1 MKSATLIGACGA
13 LFLAGTCSA
22 LAQAWPCKNVR
33 YIVPFAVAGTTD
45 VLGRLLQP
53 ELQKALNVN
62 IVIEN
67 RPGAGGNVGAD
78 VIAKAPPDG
87 CTIGGGTISSH
98 AINVSLYG
106 AKMPYDPIRDFLHV
120 ALIATL
126 PNALVINPGV
136 PANNVKELIAYLKAN
151 PNKVSF
157 ASSGNGTSQHMSAEL
172 FKSMTG
178 TDMQHVPYKGS
189 APAITAT
196 MSGEVELVFDNALIA
211 IPQVRAGKLK
221 ALAVTTAV
229 PSAALPGIPTIAEA
243 GGLPGYAISSWQG
256 VFAPAGMNP
265 DLLRRLNT
273 EINRILALP
282 EMKEKLV
289 ALGSDPGSL
298 SPEQFAA
305 MIKADIVRFADVVKR
320 SGAKID

>member
-1 MKSATLIGACGA
+1 MLPVRVLAAALVGLLWGNGAQ
-13 LFLAGTCSA
+13 
-22 LAQAWPCKNVR
+22 AQAWPCRNVR

-45 VLGRLLQP
+45 VLGRLLQTD
-53 ELQKALNVN
+53 LQKALGVN
-62 IVIEN
+62 IIIEN

-78 VIAKAPPDG
+78 IIAKAPPDG

-106 AKMPYDPIRDFLHV
+106 SKMPYDPVRDFVHV

-126 PNALVINPGV
+126 PNVLVVNPALPV
-136 PANNVKELIAYLKAN
+136 NNVRELIAYLKAN

-172 FKSMTG
+172 FKTMTG

-196 MSGEVELVFDNALIA
+196 MSGEVQLVFDNALIA
-211 IPQVRAGKLK
+211 IPQVKAGKLR
-221 ALAVTTAV
+221 ALGVTTAA

-256 VFAPAGMNP
+256 VFAPAGLAP
-265 DLLRRLNT
+265 ELLRRLNG

-282 EMKEKLV
+282 EIREKLI
-289 ALGSDPGSL
+289 ALGSDPGNLTS
-298 SPEQFAA
+298 EQFTT
-305 MIKADIVRFADVVKR
+305 MIKADIARFAEVVRR
-320 SGAKID
+320 SGARID